1 MLIWYSKTG
10 TKEKINTLEQILFYL
25 VLFSFKFLWKFWEA
39 VSDHLSTLIY
49 QKPQSWELIFRIFH
63 SKSFIDKGEI
73 YESED
78 KSWINWYLQ
87 IFLRYHTFILW
98 TQDLQR
104 NVKFPVCILVF
115 RPFVIT
121 WRITLRLLSKIG
133 NINIRTNCKFK
144 L

>member
-1 MLIWYSKTG
+1 MKVKTRVG
-10 TKEKINTLEQILFYL
+10 STDTFKY
-25 VLFSFKFLWKFWEA
+25 FSE
-39 VSDHLSTLIY
+39 
-49 QKPQSWELIFRIFH
+49 
-63 SKSFIDKGEI
+63 
-73 YESED
+73 
-78 KSWINWYLQ
+78 
-87 IFLRYHTFILW
+87 YHTFILW
-98 TQDLQR
+98 TQHLQR